1 MAEHRGELIQNRI
14 NKALSYRSGGGN
26 PFVNR
31 YPTTHKAS
39 GIIAARDQL
48 AGSETRV
55 CVAGRAL
62 VLRSFGKACFFH
74 LLDESGKIQVY
85 VKSGLTAEKDVET
98 FRAVVDAGDI
108 LGVEGKVFVTKTG
121 ELTIGAERLQLLSK
135 AYLPLPEK
143 WAGLKDTETRYR
155 QRYVDLIANLD
166 VRTVFRRRSA
176 IVSFLRRTLDARGY
190 MEVETPMMQPV
201 YGGAAARPFITH
213 HNALDMDLYLRIAPE
228 LYLKRLLVGGFEKV
242 YEINRNFRNEGI
254 STRHNPEF
262 TMLELYTSWWDY
274 TDTMQ
279 LLEDLIRGAAQ
290 DVLKTAKVSY
300 QGHEVD
306 LESPFARH
314 RLLDLV
320 HGALSL
326 PDTLQLRWGPA
337 GEQPARAAL
346 EAAPP
351 EIRKTVHDKTNS
363 SDEILLA
370 LFEECAEKSLWQPTI
385 VYDYPKSL
393 CPLAK
398 CKEGDPH
405 TAERF
410 ELFVAGLEM
419 ANAYSELNDPEEQEA
434 NFADQA
440 RRRAEGDEEATM
452 MDEDYVRALEH
463 GMPPASGLGIGV
475 DRLVMLLT
483 DSASIRDVIL
493 FPLMRPEHGAE
504 QTNAECRMMNEE

>member
-26 PFVNR
+26 PFVSR
-31 YPTTHKAS
+31 YQPTHKAS
-39 GIIAARDQL
+39 EIIAARDQL

-55 CVAGRAL
+55 RAAGRAL

-74 LLDESGKIQVY
+74 LLDETGKIQVY

-98 FRAVVDAGDI
+98 FRAVIDAGDI

-121 ELTIGAERLQLLSK
+121 ELTIGAESLQLLSK

-143 WAGLKDTETRYR
+143 WAGLKDLETRYR

-176 IVSFLRRTLDARGY
+176 IISYLRRELDSRGY

-228 LYLKRLLVGGFEKV
+228 LYLKRLLVGGFERV

-279 LLEDLIRGAAQ
+279 LVEDLIRGAAQ
-290 DVLKTAKVSY
+290 EVLGTARISY
-300 QGHEVD
+300 QGREVD
-306 LESPFARH
+306 LESPFAR
-314 RLLDLV
+314 RKMLDLV
-320 HGALSL
+320 REALHL
-326 PDTLQLRWGPA
+326 PDTPELRWGPV
-337 GEQPARAAL
+337 GEEPARVAL

-351 EIRKTVHDKTNS
+351 EIRKTIRDKSSS
-363 SDEILLA
+363 SDEILLG

-398 CKEGDPH
+398 CKQDDPH

-410 ELFVAGLEM
+410 ELFTLGMEM

-434 NFADQA
+434 NFADQV

-493 FPLMRPEHGAE
+493 FPLMRPEHGGE
-504 QTNAECRMMNEE
+504 QMNAECRMMNEE